1 MERVVSIIFLVKNFE
16 KINVNEQV
24 YEKIEFLENV
34 TSYGLSII
42 PRVFP
47 FLEMVSCRST
57 ILST

>member
-42 PRVFP
+42 LRVFP

-57 ILST
+57 IFL